1 MNRWQQVALAVAFV
15 AVVGSGGGGTAMAG
29 DQKFQNGRIYWSTGT
44 YVAATD
50 DGGTDNQRT
59 GAIGR
64 KWSSL

>member
-29 DQKFQNGRIYWSTGT
+29 DQMFQKGRIYWSTGT
-44 YVAATD
+44 YAAAAD
-50 DGGTDNQRT
+50 DGGTGNQMT

-64 KWSSL
+64 TWASP